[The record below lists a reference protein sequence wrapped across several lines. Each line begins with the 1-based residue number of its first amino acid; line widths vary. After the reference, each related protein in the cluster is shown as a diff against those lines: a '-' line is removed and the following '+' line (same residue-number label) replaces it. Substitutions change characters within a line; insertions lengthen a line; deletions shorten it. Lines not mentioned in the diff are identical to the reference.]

1 MFHGRINANQIT
13 ASKIVTIFSHK
24 VEIQAKATQIKNAG
38 TAHNDS
44 RNANT
49 VTTDIINLI
58 FPIVFFIGKDSSIRL
73 VNYRICVPNL
83 FSLSII

>member
-1 MFHGRINANQIT
+1 MATSNTLTNGTKLGSVKMFHGRINANQIT

-49 VTTDIINLI
+49 ATTDKIN
-58 FPIVFFIGKDSSIRL
+58 
-73 VNYRICVPNL
+73 
-83 FSLSII
+83 

>member
-1 MFHGRINANQIT
+1 
-13 ASKIVTIFSHK
+13 VTIFSHK

-49 VTTDIINLI
+49 ATTDKIN
-58 FPIVFFIGKDSSIRL
+58 
-73 VNYRICVPNL
+73 
-83 FSLSII
+83 